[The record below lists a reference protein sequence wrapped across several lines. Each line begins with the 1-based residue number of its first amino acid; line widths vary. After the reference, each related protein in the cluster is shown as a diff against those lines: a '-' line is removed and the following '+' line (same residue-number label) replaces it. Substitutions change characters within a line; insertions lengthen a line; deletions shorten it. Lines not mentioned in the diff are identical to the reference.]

1 MSQEHHLQLNPD
13 KTLFYR
19 VVALVIR
26 GLALVL
32 FRPRVRGQQHIP
44 LTGPVLVAP
53 IHRSNLDFAFTLFI
67 SPRKVFF
74 MAKDS
79 LFNVPLL
86 GAALIQLG
94 AFPVTRGSAD
104 REALRSAEE
113 VLTAGHAL
121 ILFPEGTRKYGP
133 HVEPLHDGAMF
144 IAARTGAT
152 VVPVGI
158 AGTDRALPDGARFPR
173 PVTVHVVVGE
183 PIAPPTGAP
192 RPSRSLIAAKS
203 EELRVKL
210 EAAYRE
216 SRGAGEP
223 GPRTTT

>member
-1 MSQEHHLQLNPD
+1 MSQEHHLQLNPH

-19 VVALVIR
+19 GVALLIR
-26 GLALVL
+26 GLAALF
-32 FRPRVRGQQHIP
+32 FRPSVRGRHHIP
-44 LTGPVLVAP
+44 LEGPVLVAP

-79 LFNVPLL
+79 LFKVPGL
-86 GAALIQLG
+86 GTALIALG
-94 AFPVTRGSAD
+94 AFPVKRGTAD
-104 REALRSAEE
+104 REAMRSAEE
-113 VLTAGHAL
+113 VLRAGHAL

-133 HVEPLHDGAMF
+133 TVEPLHDGAMF

-158 AGTDRALPDGARFPR
+158 SGTDRALPDGAKFPR
-173 PVTVHVVVGE
+173 PVKVRVVVGE
-183 PIAPPTGAP
+183 A
-192 RPSRSLIAAKS
+192 IAAPAGEGRPARSAIADKT
-203 EELRVKL
+203 EELRAKL

-216 SRGAGEP
+216 SLGLN
-223 GPRTTT
+223 PR

>member
-1 MSQEHHLQLNPD
+1 MV
-13 KTLFYR
+13 T
-19 VVALVIR
+19 VVIR
-26 GLALVL
+26 GLAQLF
-32 FRPRVRGQQHIP
+32 FRPRVRGRQNIP

-79 LFNVPLL
+79 LFKVPVL
-86 GAALIQLG
+86 GSALIQLG
-94 AFPVTRGSAD
+94 AFPVKRGTAD
-104 REALRSAEE
+104 RESLRSAEE
-113 VLTAGHAL
+113 VLTGGHAL

-158 AGTDRALPDGARFPR
+158 AGTDRALPDGAKFPR
-173 PVTVHVVVGE
+173 PVKVHVVVGA
-183 PIAPPTGAP
+183 PIAPPNFEG
-192 RPSRSLIAAKS
+192 RPTRTQIAEKT
-203 EELRVKL
+203 EELRRALQAV
-210 EAAYRE
+210 YRE
-216 SRGAGEP
+216 SLDA
-223 GPRTTT
+223 

>member
-1 MSQEHHLQLNPD
+1 MPQEHHLQLNPR

-19 VVALVIR
+19 VVALIIR
-26 GLALVL
+26 SLATLF
-32 FRPRVRGQQHIP
+32 FRPSVRGRENIP
-44 LTGPVLVAP
+44 ASGPVLVTP

-79 LFNVPLL
+79 LFRVPLL
-86 GAALIQLG
+86 GPALVQLG

-104 REALRSAEE
+104 REALRSAQE
-113 VLTAGHAL
+113 VLEAGHAL
-121 ILFPEGTRKYGP
+121 ILFPEGTRKFGP

-158 AGTDRALPDGARFPR
+158 AGTDRALPDGAKFPR
-173 PVTVHVVVGE
+173 PVKVHVVVGE
-183 PIAPPTGAP
+183 PIAPLEYEG
-192 RPSRSLIAAKS
+192 RPSRSAIAHKT
-203 EELRVKL
+203 EELRLAL
-210 EAAYRE
+210 ETVYRA
-216 SRGAGEP
+216 SLSS
-223 GPRTTT
+223 

>member
-1 MSQEHHLQLNPD
+1 MSQEHHLQLDPR
-13 KTLFYR
+13 KSPLYH
-19 VVALVIR
+19 VVAFIIR
-26 GLALVL
+26 ALARVL
-32 FRPRVRGQQHIP
+32 FRPQVRGRENIP
-44 LTGPVLVAP
+44 LSGPVLVAP

-79 LFNVPLL
+79 LFRVPVL
-86 GAALIQLG
+86 GSALIALG
-94 AFPVTRGSAD
+94 AFPVKRGTAD

-158 AGTDRALPDGARFPR
+158 AGTDRALPDGAKFPR
-173 PVTVHVVVGE
+173 PVTVHVVVVA
-183 PIAPPTGAP
+183 PIAPLVHEG
-192 RPSRSLIAAKS
+192 RPSRTRIAEKT
-203 EELRVKL
+203 EELRLSL
-210 EAAYRE
+210 EDVYRQ
-216 SRGAGEP
+216 SLQA
-223 GPRTTT
+223 

>member
-1 MSQEHHLQLNPD
+1 MSQEHHLQLNPR

-19 VVALVIR
+19 AVATVLRALV
-26 GLALVL
+26 VL
-32 FRPRVRGQQHIP
+32 FFRPSVRGRHNIP
-44 LTGPVLVAP
+44 LEGPVLVAP

-79 LFNVPLL
+79 LFSVPLL
-86 GAALIQLG
+86 GTALIALG
-94 AFPVTRGSAD
+94 AFPVKRGTAD
-104 REALRSAEE
+104 REAMRSAEE
-113 VLTAGHAL
+113 VLRAGHAL

-133 HVEPLHDGAMF
+133 TVEPLHDGAMF

-158 AGTDRALPDGARFPR
+158 SGTDRALPDGAKVPR
-173 PVTVHVVVGE
+173 PLKGRVVVGE
-183 PIAPPTGAP
+183 AIAPATGEG
-192 RPSRSLIAAKS
+192 RPSRSIIADKT

-210 EAAYRE
+210 EGAYRE
-216 SRGAGEP
+216 SLGLS
-223 GPRTTT
+223 PR

>member
-1 MSQEHHLQLNPD
+1 MSQEHRLQLDPR

-19 VVALVIR
+19 AVALLIR
-26 GLALVL
+26 ALAQVF
-32 FRPRVRGQQHIP
+32 FRPTVSGSHNIP

-79 LFNVPLL
+79 LFKVPVL
-86 GAALIQLG
+86 GTALIQLG
-94 AFPVTRGSAD
+94 AFPVKRGTAD
-104 REALRSAEE
+104 REAMRSAEE
-113 VLTAGHAL
+113 VLNGGHAL

-133 HVEPLHDGAMF
+133 RVEPLHDGAMF

-158 AGTDRALPDGARFPR
+158 SGSDRALPDGAKFPR
-173 PVTVHVVVGE
+173 PVKVSVVVGE
-183 PIAPPTGAP
+183 PIAPLVVEG
-192 RPSRSLIAAKS
+192 RPSRSLIAEKT
-203 EELRVKL
+203 EELRAEL
-210 EAAYRE
+210 EAVYRQ
-216 SRGAGEP
+216 SLGLTAD
-223 GPRTTT
+223 

>member
-1 MSQEHHLQLNPD
+1 MSQEHHLRLSPN
-13 KTLFYR
+13 KTLPYR
-19 VVALVIR
+19 VIALILR
-26 GLALVL
+26 GLVQLF
-32 FRPRVRGQQHIP
+32 FRPTVRGQENIP
-44 LTGPVLVAP
+44 LNGPVLVAP

-79 LFNVPLL
+79 LFKVPVL
-86 GAALIQLG
+86 GTALIQLG
-94 AFPVTRGSAD
+94 AFPVKRGIAD
-104 REALRSAEE
+104 REAMRSAEE
-113 VLTAGHAL
+113 VLNAGCAL

-133 HVEPLHDGAMF
+133 HVEPLHAGAMF

-158 AGTDRALPDGARFPR
+158 SGTDRALPDGAKFPR
-173 PVTVHVVVGE
+173 PMKVRVVVGE
-183 PIAPPTGAP
+183 AIAPPAGEG
-192 RPSRSLIAAKS
+192 RPSRSAIAEKS

-216 SRGAGEP
+216 SLGLAAED
-223 GPRTTT
+223 

>member
-1 MSQEHHLQLNPD
+1 MSQEHHLELNPH
-13 KTLFYR
+13 KSPFYHA
-19 VVALVIR
+19 VALLIR
-26 GLALVL
+26 GLAQLF
-32 FRPRVRGQQHIP
+32 FRPSVRGQRNIP
-44 LTGPVLVAP
+44 LEGPVLVAP

-79 LFNVPLL
+79 LFHVPLL
-86 GAALIQLG
+86 GTALIALC
-94 AFPVTRGSAD
+94 AFPVKRGTAD

-113 VLTAGHAL
+113 VLGAGHAL

-158 AGTDRALPDGARFPR
+158 AGTDRALPDGAKFPR
-173 PVTVHVVVGE
+173 PVKVRVVVGG
-183 PIAPPTGAP
+183 PIAPLVSEG
-192 RPSRSLIAAKS
+192 RPSRSAIQDKT
-203 EELRVKL
+203 EELRAGL
-210 EAAYRE
+210 ERAYRE
-216 SRGAGEP
+216 SLGLAGD
-223 GPRTTT
+223 